1 MAAAGPRGTHV
12 GTMARLVSVALVFLA
27 TTAACGVSPLGRRQL
42 LLMSDDVVDKQGIA
56 AYAQYKSKVP
66 TTKKARDQRYVA
78 CITNAVVAEVT
89 EGDIPESWEVNTFQ
103 DDTPNAFAI
112 PGGKIGVH
120 SGLLDV
126 SENQDQVAAV
136 LGHEVAHVLARHS
149 NERLSAQQATGLVL
163 ATAQASG
170 YVDPQLMNVFGMGAQ
185 YGVILPYSRTH
196 ESEADLLGLDLMARA
211 GFDPRQA
218 VVFWDNMDEAAA
230 TSGGQAPPEILSTH
244 PGSAT
249 RRRDLNDRMPH
260 AMQLYEQARA
270 QGKKPRCS
278 R

>member
-1 MAAAGPRGTHV
+1 MG
-12 GTMARLVSVALVFLA
+12 RLLVIATVLVA
-27 TTAACGVSPLGRRQL
+27 TTAACGVSPMGRRQL
-42 LLMSDDVVDKQGIA
+42 LLLSDDAVDQQGTA
-56 AYAQYKSKVP
+56 LYAQYKRDVP
-66 TTKKARDQRYVA
+66 ITKSTRDQKYVA
-78 CITNAVVAEVT
+78 CVTRAIAAEVS
-89 EGDIPESWEVNTFQ
+89 EGDVPDSWEVNTFE
-103 DDTPNAFAI
+103 DDSPNAFAI

-120 SGLLDV
+120 TGLLDV
-126 SENQDQVAAV
+126 TDNQDQLAAV

-149 NERLSAQQATGLVL
+149 NERASASQATSVVL
-163 ATAQASG
+163 AGAQASG

-196 ESEADLLGLDLMARA
+196 ESEADLMGLDLMARA

-230 TSGGQAPPEILSTH
+230 KSGGQAPPEILSTH

-249 RRRDLNDRMPH
+249 RKKDLNDRMPH
-260 AMQLYEQARA
+260 ALELYEQARA
-270 QGKKPRCS
+270 QGKKPRCT